1 MACDWWSG
9 LRELRVS
16 VGSFRFSWGLRQDS
30 PTLEGL
36 VPNLGTTYT
45 GVDDMRVIARSTLS
59 RFIGTLAGRK
69 DRAAVKAALDAWYY
83 EVKSAAWS
91 SPAEVKRAYAN
102 ASIIGSERV
111 VFNIKGNSYRLV
123 AAVDYQR
130 QAVFIKWLGS
140 HADYDR
146 IDVRT
151 VQYGDQ
157 TY

>member
-1 MACDWWSG
+1 M
-9 LRELRVS
+9 
-16 VGSFRFSWGLRQDS
+16 
-30 PTLEGL
+30 
-36 VPNLGTTYT
+36 
-45 GVDDMRVIARSTLS
+45 
-59 RFIGTLAGRK
+59 
-69 DRAAVKAALDAWYY
+69 
-83 EVKSAAWS
+83 
-91 SPAEVKRAYAN
+91 KRAYAN

-130 QAVFIKWLGS
+130 QVVFIKWLGS

-151 VQYGDQ
+151 VQYGNQ

>member
-1 MACDWWSG
+1 
-9 LRELRVS
+9 
-16 VGSFRFSWGLRQDS
+16 
-30 PTLEGL
+30 
-36 VPNLGTTYT
+36 VPNLGTNYA
-45 GVDDMRVIARSTLS
+45 G
-59 RFIGTLAGRK
+59 GLAGRK
-69 DRAAVKAALDAWYY
+69 DRAAVKAGLDAWYY

-146 IDVRT
+146 IDAGT

-157 TY
+157 T

>member
-1 MACDWWSG
+1 LEDSRPKKADDRKVLIRMEEWRVTGERSERTAGIAGFVSLLG
-9 LRELRVS
+9 LRSEV
-16 VGSFRFSWGLRQDS
+16 
-30 PTLEGL
+30 PT
-36 VPNLGTTYT
+36 
-45 GVDDMRVIARSTLS
+45 
-59 RFIGTLAGRK
+59 AGAFERNNNK
-69 DRAAVKAALDAWYY
+69 AAPFGALVKAALDAWYY

-130 QAVFIKWLGS
+130 QAVFIKWRGS